1 MCINPVD
8 STKRTRLSLYLEAM
22 EPPPIHYTPSTH
34 YTQPPAVVQQ
44 HQLFSPKFITYIKT
58 VENVAKKG
66 FKNDKWFPIR
76 ISSTERN
83 IGYGHKINPGENFD
97 KGLSNKQVEELLIQ
111 DLVSAR
117 VKAKD
122 FINAKHGKGTFEH
135 LDITRQEM
143 LIDFIFN
150 IGTLN
155 SHPKFVKSLIHND
168 LNGMKQE
175 YMRSANM
182 NGVRKPLIGRNT
194 AFFDTFLK
202 NYKGG
207 FYTASMPV
215 QSTTAKL

>member
-1 MCINPVD
+1 MLMCINPVD
-8 STKRTRLSLYLEAM
+8 NTKRTRLSLYLEAM
-22 EPPPIHYTPSTH
+22 EPPPVHYTPSTH

-66 FKNDKWFPIR
+66 FKNNKWYPIT

-97 KGLSNKQVEELLIQ
+97 KGLLDKQVEELLTQ

-117 VKAKD
+117 IKAKAS
-122 FINAKHGKGTFEH
+122 INAKYGQGVFER

-155 SHPKFVKSLIHND
+155 SHPKFVKHLINNVP
-168 LNGMKQE
+168 LFVRFIIASCLKFTLFRNSCL
-175 YMRSANM
+175 SATFIASGFNESVG
-182 NGVRKPLIGRNT
+182 NVNT
-194 AFFDTFLK
+194 K
-202 NYKGG
+202 I
-207 FYTASMPV
+207 S
-215 QSTTAKL
+215 

>member
-8 STKRTRLSLYLEAM
+8 NTKRTRLSLYLEAM
-22 EPPPIHYTPSTH
+22 EPPPVHYTPSTH

-66 FKNDKWFPIR
+66 FKNNKWYPIT

-97 KGLSNKQVEELLIQ
+97 KGLLDKQVEELLTQ

-117 VKAKD
+117 IKAKAS
-122 FINAKHGKGTFEH
+122 INAKYGQGVFER

-155 SHPKFVKSLIHND
+155 SHPKFVKHLINND

-175 YMRSANM
+175 YERSAVM
-182 NGVRKPLIGRNT
+182 NGVRKPLTGRNA
-194 AFFDTFLK
+194 AFFNTFLK

-207 FYTASMPV
+207 FYTSPTSV
-215 QSTTAKL
+215 QSRIAKL